1 MSAAP
6 IPHKK
11 GRLWRPRCQM
21 VVLQRDLDQIEAL
34 LPLRRHDLST
44 GEGAG
49 ASRMIGFG
57 IDHDSFVHLL

>member
-1 MSAAP
+1 
-6 IPHKK
+6 
-11 GRLWRPRCQM
+11 M